1 MFLFLPVTGYF
12 WLRVTSPASV
22 NSNKWSLR
30 LLIGVFMLSIIGL
43 YSYWLAVMY
52 QKSEPGKTEVSQTPT
67 NIKELLAQSLQKID
81 SLEKQNDELS
91 TKIDLLADGQKD
103 VLAKNDQS
111 EEEKIDTGLP
121 LGYLTL
127 TSDKNIKSTEV
138 YSEPSSLSAVAG
150 IIEVGKTYPY
160 FDAKNSWYQ
169 IELDNLKKVWVQS
182 VFVSVKEQ

>member
-1 MFLFLPVTGYF
+1 MRKFQSFLFFYSTAASTILLIGSFFFFPAPQNFITMFLFLPVTGYF

-127 TSDKNIKSTEV
+127 T
-138 YSEPSSLSAVAG
+138 
-150 IIEVGKTYPY
+150 
-160 FDAKNSWYQ
+160 
-169 IELDNLKKVWVQS
+169 
-182 VFVSVKEQ
+182 